1 MLKFIKILVF
11 LVLFFPLV
19 SKADVC
25 CPDDPDFNAGICN
38 TNGGTVLATGCGG
51 GGPAPAAEI
60 PIDGGVSIFAGLAA
74 AYGASRLRKRKK

>member
-1 MLKFIKILVF
+1 MLKFIKLLVF

-25 CPDDPDFNAGICN
+25 CPDDPDFNAGTCN

-51 GGPAPAAEI
+51 GGPAPEI
-60 PIDGGVSIFAGLAA
+60 PIDGGATAFAGLAV
-74 AYGASRLRKRKK
+74 AYGINQLRKKKNR